1 MTRLKKIFIRIGK
14 WFKENITRKS
24 FLICLLVAEAI
35 FWSPCIV
42 TCVLAIVIS
51 HWYWTIFTAII
62 VFWSGPFTPAVP
74 LQLAL
79 ALVIETVYRKI
90 HRRKQNKSS
99 G

>member
-24 FLICLLVAEAI
+24 FLICLLIAEAI

-51 HWYWTIFTAII
+51 PWYWTIFTAII
-62 VFWSGPFTPAVP
+62 VFWTGPFTPAVP
-74 LQLAL
+74 LQLAF
-79 ALVIETVYRKI
+79 ALVIEKIYFIIWRKYNG
-90 HRRKQNKSS
+90 RN
-99 G
+99 